1 MRVYVPVV
9 TELQLKVFDVFMR
22 AAPRIYEPQPVRL
35 IDIDD
40 ESLAK
45 IGQFPWPR
53 TVLAELIARLA
64 NMGVGLV
71 VFDIVFAEADRTSPA
86 IILPTWPSTPEID
99 ALRAKSSSLPD
110 HDAIFA
116 DVIKQAG
123 NVVTGFVLSNVAS
136 ERAPAQKGS
145 FATAGDDP
153 RPFIP
158 GFTGAVTNLK
168 PIEDAAL
175 GNGSFNLVAETD
187 GIIRRVP
194 LFVRLGDKIY
204 PSLSAEALRLAQGAR
219 TFILKASGASGET
232 AFGESTGLNS
242 VKIGRVE
249 VPTDALGRIWIHDTG
264 TIPERYVP
272 AWKIFDGSADPKL
285 IEGNIVIVG
294 TSAAGLQDIR
304 STPLTPAA
312 AGAEVHVQ
320 AMEQLLLGHYLQRPD
335 WAYGAE
341 ILYLLVLGI
350 LLIVLIPRLGG
361 GWTAL
366 LGLGVIIGVSWVS
379 WYLFTEQRWLLDP
392 VIPSLAAITI
402 FLASSLLN
410 YLRTEAEKAQVRD
423 AFSHYMSPALVEQL
437 AAEPERLVLG
447 GEMRDMTL
455 LFADIRGFT
464 AISEQFKS
472 DPQGLT
478 KLINQFLTP
487 MTDMIITRRGTI
499 DKYMGDCIMAFWN
512 APLDDDDHAVHAS
525 DSALAMFTALEDVN
539 AEIKQQAEAEG
550 RRFFPINIGIG
561 LNSGE
566 VCVGNMGSEQRFD
579 YSVLG
584 DAVNLA
590 ARLEGQSK
598 NYGVGIVIGQETYK
612 RAPDYAAIELDLIA
626 VKGKK
631 EAVRIFSLL
640 GDTERAKQ
648 PNFIALSAEHQK
660 MLDAYRGKHFAE
672 ARELVRNCRA
682 LDGDLEVLYDLYDE
696 RLDAYETEPPPD
708 DWDGVFIAT
717 SK

>member
-1 MRVYVPVV
+1 MNRNRSDCSIS
-9 TELQLKVFDVFMR
+9 TTN
-22 AAPRIYEPQPVRL
+22 A
-35 IDIDD
+35 
-40 ESLAK
+40 
-45 IGQFPWPR
+45 WP
-53 TVLAELIARLA
+53 
-64 NMGVGLV
+64 G
-71 VFDIVFAEADRTSPA
+71 FSPA
-86 IILPTWPSTPEID
+86 NILPVWPSTPEID
-99 ALRAKSSSLPD
+99 ALRAKSDGLPD

-116 DVIKQAG
+116 DIIGQAG
-123 NVVTGFVLSNVAS
+123 NVITGFVLSDVDS

-153 RPFIP
+153 KPFIP
-158 GFTGAVTNLK
+158 SFSGAVVNLK

-175 GNGSFNLVAETD
+175 GNGSFNLIAETD
-187 GIIRRVP
+187 NIIRRVP
-194 LFVRLGDKIY
+194 LFVRLGDRLY
-204 PSLSAEALRLAQGAR
+204 PSLSAEALRLAQGGR
-219 TFILKASGASGET
+219 TFILKSSGASGET
-232 AFGESTGLNS
+232 AFGESTGLNTI
-242 VKIGRVE
+242 KIGRIE
-249 VPTDALGRIWIHDTG
+249 IPTDPLGRIWIHDTG
-264 TIPERYVP
+264 TIPERYVS
-272 AWKIFDGSADPKL
+272 AWKVLDGSVDPQK
-285 IEGNIVIVG
+285 IAGNIIIVG

-304 STPLTPAA
+304 STPLTAAA
-312 AGAEVHVQ
+312 AGAEVHIQ
-320 AMEQLLLGHYLQRPD
+320 AIEQMLLGHFLERPD

-341 ILYLLVLGI
+341 IIYLIVLGLI
-350 LLIVLIPRLGG
+350 LIVLIPRLGG

-366 LGLGVIIGVSWVS
+366 LGLGAIVGVSYAS
-379 WYLFTEQRWLLDP
+379 WYLFTEQLWLLDP

-402 FLASSLLN
+402 FLASTLLN

-437 AAEPERLVLG
+437 AEEPDRLVLG

-464 AISEQFKS
+464 AISEQFKE

-478 KLINQFLTP
+478 QLINQFLTP
-487 MTDMIITRRGTI
+487 MTDMILSRRGTI

-512 APLDDDDHAVHAS
+512 APLDDDQHAANGN
-525 DSALAMFTALEDVN
+525 DSALAMFTALEGVN
-539 AEIKQQAEAEG
+539 AEIKQQAEDEG
-550 RRFFPINIGIG
+550 RKFFPINIGIG

-566 VCVGNMGSEQRFD
+566 VCVGNMGSVQRFD

-612 RAPDYAAIELDLIA
+612 RAPDYAVIELDLIA

-631 EAVRIFSLL
+631 EAVHIFSLL
-640 GDTERAKQ
+640 GDAEKAQQ
-648 PNFIALSAEHQK
+648 PNFKELSAEHIK
-660 MLDAYRGKHFAE
+660 MLDAYRSKHFDE
-672 ARELVRNCRA
+672 ARALVKKCRA
-682 LDGDLEVLYDLYDE
+682 LDGDLEVLYDRYDE
-696 RLDAYETEPPPD
+696 RLDAYETDPPPE